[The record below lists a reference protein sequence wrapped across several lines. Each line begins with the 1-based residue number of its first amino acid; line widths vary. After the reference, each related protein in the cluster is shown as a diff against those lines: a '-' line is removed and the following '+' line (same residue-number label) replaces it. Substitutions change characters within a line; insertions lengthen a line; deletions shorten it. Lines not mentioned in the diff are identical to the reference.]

1 MLSNADSNHITTA
14 TATHVMTTTD
24 AIVDG
29 DDCLTTEVNT
39 SLATSVVDAVTAI
52 NDHGDGP
59 STFTSE

>member
-1 MLSNADSNHITTA
+1 MLSNADSNHITS
-14 TATHVMTTTD
+14 ATHVMTTTD

-39 SLATSVVDAVTAI
+39 SLATSVVDAVTSI

-59 STFTSE
+59 STFTTE